1 MGSMYN
7 ITKIQYYPKLYQIFD
22 MAKCASNIPQGK
34 HCKHLSM
41 KQNNEV
47 LGTQNLIIGW
57 YSRYFFIRIRIEWI
71 KVLAKQFNIAKMIMS
86 LRKLQGKWTMDNI

>member
-47 LGTQNLIIGW
+47 LGTQNLIIG
-57 YSRYFFIRIRIEWI
+57 
-71 KVLAKQFNIAKMIMS
+71 
-86 LRKLQGKWTMDNI
+86 